1 MDSIRLPIKYWHG
14 AHIPSMEGIQFC
26 LCSLYRVKNSATVKP
41 GIGVYYQAVLHP
53 ALVR

>member
-1 MDSIRLPIKYWHG
+1 M
-14 AHIPSMEGIQFC
+14 PSMEGRYSMLFALPQC
-26 LCSLYRVKNSATVKP
+26 EKSSATVKP